1 MARDA
6 NVSGMRTRFVFVF
19 LPMSMMAAAA
29 ACGDDATTPSSPQ
42 RDAGTTNETGPV
54 VVGTNEVKQTGKIVR
69 AQATSE
75 MVEGATITVAGKT
88 AITNAS
94 GAYEI
99 AVPKDQ
105 PVQMTVTAPDYF
117 KLIEQEWILKTDLDR
132 GETQLLKTGTANLL
146 AGVLNPPRDPSK
158 GLLVVSVRVQ
168 PPCASEEGTTLTIDP
183 PGQAQLSYVGKSGLP
198 DSTLSSVQK
207 GAAFSAIF
215 YDVEPGVNV
224 RVTANSPSCE
234 QVAFPLEA
242 DGVTL
247 TGNQKTEAGESL
259 SFLRV
264 YLGPAK
270 SVDAGGQ

>member
-1 MARDA
+1 M
-6 NVSGMRTRFVFVF
+6 SSRFLF
-19 LPMSMMAAAA
+19 LLLPVSMMAAAA
-29 ACGDDATTPSSPQ
+29 ACGDDEVTATTPAT
-42 RDAGTTNETGPV
+42 DAGSATETGPV
-54 VVGTNEVKQTGKIVR
+54 VVGSNEVKQTGKIVR

-75 MVEGATITVAGKT
+75 VVEGATVTIATKSVTTSATG
-88 AITNAS
+88 N
-94 GAYEI
+94 YEI
-99 AVPKDQ
+99 AVPKGT
-105 PVQMTVTAPDYF
+105 PVQMTVTAPDFF
-117 KLIEQEWILKTDLDR
+117 KLIEQEYILQNDLDR

-146 AGVLNPPRDPSK
+146 AGVLNPPRDATK

-183 PGQAQLSYVGKSGLP
+183 PGASLSYVGASGLP
-198 DSTLSSVQK
+198 DSTQSAVKQ
-207 GAAFSAIF
+207 GTAFSAIF
-215 YDVEPGVNV
+215 YNVEPGVNV

-234 QVAFPLEA
+234 QVAFPIDA

-247 TGNQKTEAGESL
+247 TGNQKTEAGEAL